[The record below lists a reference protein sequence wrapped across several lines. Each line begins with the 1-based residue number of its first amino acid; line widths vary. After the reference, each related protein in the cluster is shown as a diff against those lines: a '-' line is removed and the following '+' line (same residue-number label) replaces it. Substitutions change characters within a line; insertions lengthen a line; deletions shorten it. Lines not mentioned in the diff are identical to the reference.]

1 MKNGTIEK
9 QNGTMTPEAGN
20 LEIIRKTMFR
30 LLPIQVLFAAV
41 GSVNGLVSS
50 YFATNFVGIDAMTAV
65 GLYSPFALLISA
77 IATVLAGGC
86 AIICGKYLGKNRID
100 KIQDIF
106 SMDLLVTTGLAL
118 AITLIIALMGAFNLT
133 GMLTHDPEAR
143 QVLNIYMIG
152 QAIGIVPFM
161 LSTQLAPFLSLESMS
176 KRTMQAGLV
185 YVVMNLILCFI
196 FVQVLGL
203 EAFGLALSSSL
214 GMWALF
220 AVEIQY
226 FLSKK
231 SNIKIN
237 GGSANLGEMV
247 SIITVGFPGAATT
260 LYLTIRG
267 LIVNNLLDTH
277 VGVAGIS
284 AFATAN
290 NLLGIFW
297 AIQAGM
303 LIVSRLL
310 ISVSVG
316 EEDRSTLVNIMSVMA
331 RYFVPLIMAVDV
343 LIFAFAVPLTHIFYK
358 DPSQSVYTM
367 TVTAIRILYFCMPF
381 EVFASIFSCYEQIS
395 GRQFYVNLLA
405 LLDGVI
411 CVAGFSAIL
420 IRPMGFSGVSVANLL
435 NGVVCVLYVIVF
447 AWIFRKRIPLSLED
461 LMMIPADFGVSEDE
475 RIDITVRSSE
485 EAVAVAEKIQEF
497 CLSKDIDQKRAYYA
511 ALAMEEMAVNIVE
524 HGFTKDDKA
533 HTIDVRVT
541 HKDGKVILRIKDDCI
556 PFDPKERSSV
566 FNPDDPSK
574 NMGIRMIYRIMEE
587 IEYRNMFG
595 LNVLTVKI

>member
-1 MKNGTIEK
+1 
-9 QNGTMTPEAGN
+9 MTPEAGN

-297 AIQAGM
+297 AIYSGQYHEGDGQIFRTADNGSRRAHICLCRAAHTHLLQGPFAKRIYNDCDGHPHTLFLYAFRGVCFYLLM
-303 LIVSRLL
+303 LRTDQRKTVLCQFTGAARRCYLRSGLL
-310 ISVSVG
+310 CHPDTSDGIQ
-316 EEDRSTLVNIMSVMA
+316 RSQRGKSPEWCGLRTLRHPVCMDI
-331 RYFVPLIMAVDV
+331 PQTD
-343 LIFAFAVPLTHIFYK
+343 
-358 DPSQSVYTM
+358 
-367 TVTAIRILYFCMPF
+367 TA
-381 EVFASIFSCYEQIS
+381 QS
-395 GRQFYVNLLA
+395 GR
-405 LLDGVI
+405 
-411 CVAGFSAIL
+411 
-420 IRPMGFSGVSVANLL
+420 P
-435 NGVVCVLYVIVF
+435 
-447 AWIFRKRIPLSLED
+447 
-461 LMMIPADFGVSEDE
+461 
-475 RIDITVRSSE
+475 
-485 EAVAVAEKIQEF
+485 
-497 CLSKDIDQKRAYYA
+497 
-511 ALAMEEMAVNIVE
+511 
-524 HGFTKDDKA
+524 HDD
-533 HTIDVRVT
+533 T
-541 HKDGKVILRIKDDCI
+541 C
-556 PFDPKERSSV
+556 
-566 FNPDDPSK
+566 
-574 NMGIRMIYRIMEE
+574 
-587 IEYRNMFG
+587 
-595 LNVLTVKI
+595 